1 MPLQTTMNRHRAE
14 KLYNEHQ
21 AIIVVSV
28 YNTIFTNDIC
38 CGQIIDAVDAVK
50 KSKFYK
56 HRMKQC
62 INLIEKEQRRY
73 EKMIN
78 AIIGKKD
85 MCNFFA
91 DSNDRFLENIEDDIT
106 KLHFAFKQVFDREK
120 MEDSSLLAKVEVART
135 LCEFSCYQLDRRIAD
150 LAKVGAE
157 FKNIPLSYLRLTTLS
172 HLLSEAMDEFKPGK
186 KINLDIDECQRA
198 LDVVMIKLGDVN
210 AIANAIHRGNDEE
223 C

>member
-1 MPLQTTMNRHRAE
+1 MPLQTTMNRQRAE

-78 AIIGKKD
+78 AIIGK
-85 MCNFFA
+85 
-91 DSNDRFLENIEDDIT
+91 
-106 KLHFAFKQVFDREK
+106 
-120 MEDSSLLAKVEVART
+120 
-135 LCEFSCYQLDRRIAD
+135 
-150 LAKVGAE
+150 
-157 FKNIPLSYLRLTTLS
+157 
-172 HLLSEAMDEFKPGK
+172 
-186 KINLDIDECQRA
+186 
-198 LDVVMIKLGDVN
+198 
-210 AIANAIHRGNDEE
+210 
-223 C
+223 